1 MHMNIKIIY
10 EDKNFLALNKPAGVL
25 VHRTAANNQEE
36 TLVDWILKRYP
47 SIARIGDNTELRPG
61 IVHRL
66 DRDTSGVMLIPKTQD
81 YFEYLKKLFQEHKV
95 KKTYLALVYGEV
107 KGGALINKP
116 ISLKAGTTK
125 RTVHGGKMTKE
136 AITEYRPLKH
146 LEYEGMRFTL
156 LEVSPKTGRTHQ
168 IRVHLASIGHP
179 IVGDTLYS
187 SSSYR
192 KLNPFH
198 LERQFLHAFS
208 LELPTEKGRVLYIE
222 AELPPALRYVIEKL
236 EHVRG

>member
-1 MHMNIKIIY
+1 MNIKIIY

-25 VHRTAANNQEE
+25 VHNTAANDQGE

-47 SIARIGDNTELRPG
+47 SIVHVGDTPTLRPG

-66 DRDTSGVMLIPKTQD
+66 DRDTSGVILIPKTQA

-107 KGGALINKP
+107 KGGGLIDKP

-125 RTVHGGKMTKE
+125 RTVYGGKMTKE
-136 AITEYRPLKH
+136 AITEYRPL
-146 LEYEGMRFTL
+146 ETFEFEGMRFTL

-168 IRVHLASIGHP
+168 IRIHLASIGHP

-187 SSSYR
+187 SSFSH
-192 KLNPFH
+192 KSSPLH
-198 LERQFLHAFS
+198 LGRHFLHASS
-208 LELPTEKGRVLYIE
+208 LEFPAKKGTMLKIE
-222 AELPPALRYVIEKL
+222 AELPSELRHTIEKL
-236 EHVRG
+236 EHARK